1 MRQVRSSLTLKNKRK
16 NNENLRV
23 DFTVALGYSIS
34 VREDNGNI
42 YYSLGDMFDKVKA
55 IFEEQLGVS
64 QDEMKLDT
72 NFKDDLGVDSLDLYE
87 IVMKLEDEFDV
98 EIPAEE
104 LDDVATFEDVLNY
117 LKSKGVE
124 E

>member
-1 MRQVRSSLTLKNKRK
+1 
-16 NNENLRV
+16 
-23 DFTVALGYSIS
+23 
-34 VREDNGNI
+34 
-42 YYSLGDMFDKVKA
+42 MFDKVKA

-64 QDEMKLDT
+64 QDEMQLDT

-87 IVMKLEDEFDV
+87 IGMKMEDEFDV

-104 LDDVATFEDVLNY
+104 LEDVATFEDVLNY

>member
-1 MRQVRSSLTLKNKRK
+1 
-16 NNENLRV
+16 
-23 DFTVALGYSIS
+23 
-34 VREDNGNI
+34 
-42 YYSLGDMFDKVKA
+42 MFDKVKA
-55 IFEEQLGVS
+55 IFEEHLGVS

-72 NFKDDLGVDSLDLYE
+72 NFKDDLVVDSLDLYE

>member
-1 MRQVRSSLTLKNKRK
+1 
-16 NNENLRV
+16 
-23 DFTVALGYSIS
+23 
-34 VREDNGNI
+34 
-42 YYSLGDMFDKVKA
+42 MFDKVKA
-55 IFEEQLGVS
+55 ILEEQLGVS

-72 NFKDDLGVDSLDLYE
+72 NFKDDLGGDSLDLYE

>member
-1 MRQVRSSLTLKNKRK
+1 
-16 NNENLRV
+16 
-23 DFTVALGYSIS
+23 
-34 VREDNGNI
+34 
-42 YYSLGDMFDKVKA
+42 MFEKIKA

-64 QDEMKLDT
+64 QDEMSLDT

-87 IVMKLEDEFDV
+87 IVMKMEDEFDV

-104 LDDVATFEDVLNY
+104 LEDVATFEDVINY

>member
-1 MRQVRSSLTLKNKRK
+1 
-16 NNENLRV
+16 
-23 DFTVALGYSIS
+23 
-34 VREDNGNI
+34 
-42 YYSLGDMFDKVKA
+42 MFDKVKA

-64 QDEMKLDT
+64 QDEMQLDT

-87 IVMKLEDEFDV
+87 IVMKKEDEFDV

-104 LDDVATFEDVLNY
+104 LEDVATFEDVLNY

>member
-1 MRQVRSSLTLKNKRK
+1 
-16 NNENLRV
+16 
-23 DFTVALGYSIS
+23 
-34 VREDNGNI
+34 
-42 YYSLGDMFDKVKA
+42 MFDKVKA

-64 QDEMKLDT
+64 QDEMQLDT

-87 IVMKLEDEFDV
+87 IVMKMEDEFDV

-104 LDDVATFEDVLNY
+104 LEDVATFEDVLNY
-117 LKSKGVE
+117 LQSKGVE

>member
-1 MRQVRSSLTLKNKRK
+1 
-16 NNENLRV
+16 
-23 DFTVALGYSIS
+23 
-34 VREDNGNI
+34 
-42 YYSLGDMFDKVKA
+42 MFDKVKA

-64 QDEMKLDT
+64 QDEMQLDT
-72 NFKDDLGVDSLDLYE
+72 NFKDDLGVDSLDSYE
-87 IVMKLEDEFDV
+87 IVMKMEDEFDV

-104 LDDVATFEDVLNY
+104 LEDVATFEDVLNY

>member
-1 MRQVRSSLTLKNKRK
+1 
-16 NNENLRV
+16 
-23 DFTVALGYSIS
+23 
-34 VREDNGNI
+34 
-42 YYSLGDMFDKVKA
+42 MFDKVKA

-64 QDEMKLDT
+64 QDEMQLDT

-87 IVMKLEDEFDV
+87 IVMKMEDEFDV

-104 LDDVATFEDVLNY
+104 LEDVATFEDVLNY

-124 E
+124 D

>member
-1 MRQVRSSLTLKNKRK
+1 
-16 NNENLRV
+16 
-23 DFTVALGYSIS
+23 
-34 VREDNGNI
+34 
-42 YYSLGDMFDKVKA
+42 MFDKVKA

-64 QDEMKLDT
+64 QDEMKLEI

>member
-1 MRQVRSSLTLKNKRK
+1 
-16 NNENLRV
+16 
-23 DFTVALGYSIS
+23 
-34 VREDNGNI
+34 
-42 YYSLGDMFDKVKA
+42 MFDKVMA
-55 IFEEQLGVS
+55 IFEVLVGVS

>member
-1 MRQVRSSLTLKNKRK
+1 
-16 NNENLRV
+16 
-23 DFTVALGYSIS
+23 
-34 VREDNGNI
+34 
-42 YYSLGDMFDKVKA
+42 MFDKVKA

-64 QDEMKLDT
+64 QDEMQLDT
-72 NFKDDLGVDSLDLYE
+72 NFKDELGVDSLDLYE
-87 IVMKLEDEFDV
+87 IVMKMEDEFDV

-104 LDDVATFEDVLNY
+104 LEDVATFEDVLNY

>member
-1 MRQVRSSLTLKNKRK
+1 
-16 NNENLRV
+16 
-23 DFTVALGYSIS
+23 
-34 VREDNGNI
+34 
-42 YYSLGDMFDKVKA
+42 MFDKVKA
-55 IFEEQLGVS
+55 IFEEQ
-64 QDEMKLDT
+64 
-72 NFKDDLGVDSLDLYE
+72 
-87 IVMKLEDEFDV
+87 FDV

>member
-1 MRQVRSSLTLKNKRK
+1 
-16 NNENLRV
+16 
-23 DFTVALGYSIS
+23 
-34 VREDNGNI
+34 
-42 YYSLGDMFDKVKA
+42 MFDKVKA

-64 QDEMKLDT
+64 QDEMQLDT

-87 IVMKLEDEFDV
+87 IVMKMEDEFDV

-104 LDDVATFEDVLNY
+104 LEDVATFEDVLNY

>member
-1 MRQVRSSLTLKNKRK
+1 
-16 NNENLRV
+16 
-23 DFTVALGYSIS
+23 
-34 VREDNGNI
+34 
-42 YYSLGDMFDKVKA
+42 MFDKVKA
-55 IFEEQLGVS
+55 IFEKQLGVS
-64 QDEMKLDT
+64 QDEMQLDT

-87 IVMKLEDEFDV
+87 IVMKMEDEFDV

-104 LDDVATFEDVLNY
+104 LEDVATFEDVLNY

>member
-1 MRQVRSSLTLKNKRK
+1 
-16 NNENLRV
+16 
-23 DFTVALGYSIS
+23 
-34 VREDNGNI
+34 
-42 YYSLGDMFDKVKA
+42 MFDKVKA

-98 EIPAEE
+98 EIPAEPSA
-104 LDDVATFEDVLNY
+104 LADTFESSAPLSFSAMT
-117 LKSKGVE
+117 LRGASKLLPLSPASGVA
-124 E
+124 

>member
-1 MRQVRSSLTLKNKRK
+1 
-16 NNENLRV
+16 
-23 DFTVALGYSIS
+23 
-34 VREDNGNI
+34 
-42 YYSLGDMFDKVKA
+42 MFDKVKA

-64 QDEMKLDT
+64 QYEMNLDT

-87 IVMKLEDEFDV
+87 IVMKMEEEFDV

-104 LDDVATFEDVLNY
+104 LDNVATFEDVLNY

>member
-1 MRQVRSSLTLKNKRK
+1 
-16 NNENLRV
+16 
-23 DFTVALGYSIS
+23 
-34 VREDNGNI
+34 
-42 YYSLGDMFDKVKA
+42 MFDKVKA

-64 QDEMKLDT
+64 QDEMQLDT

-87 IVMKLEDEFDV
+87 RVMKMEDEFDV

-104 LDDVATFEDVLNY
+104 LEDVATFEDVLNY

>member
-1 MRQVRSSLTLKNKRK
+1 
-16 NNENLRV
+16 
-23 DFTVALGYSIS
+23 
-34 VREDNGNI
+34 
-42 YYSLGDMFDKVKA
+42 MFDKVKA

-64 QDEMKLDT
+64 QDE
-72 NFKDDLGVDSLDLYE
+72 
-87 IVMKLEDEFDV
+87 MKLEDEFDV

>member
-1 MRQVRSSLTLKNKRK
+1 
-16 NNENLRV
+16 
-23 DFTVALGYSIS
+23 
-34 VREDNGNI
+34 
-42 YYSLGDMFDKVKA
+42 MFDKVKA

-64 QDEMKLDT
+64 QDEMQLDT

-87 IVMKLEDEFDV
+87 IVMKMEDEFDF

-104 LDDVATFEDVLNY
+104 LEDVATFEDVLNY

>member
-1 MRQVRSSLTLKNKRK
+1 
-16 NNENLRV
+16 
-23 DFTVALGYSIS
+23 
-34 VREDNGNI
+34 
-42 YYSLGDMFDKVKA
+42 MFDKVKA

-64 QDEMKLDT
+64 QDEMQLDT
-72 NFKDDLGVDSLDLYE
+72 NFKDDLGVDSLDLFE
-87 IVMKLEDEFDV
+87 IVMKMEDEFDV

-104 LDDVATFEDVLNY
+104 LEDVATFEDVLNY

>member
-1 MRQVRSSLTLKNKRK
+1 
-16 NNENLRV
+16 
-23 DFTVALGYSIS
+23 
-34 VREDNGNI
+34 
-42 YYSLGDMFDKVKA
+42 MFDKVKD
-55 IFEEQLGVS
+55 ILEEQLGVS
-64 QDEMKLDT
+64 QDEMQLDT

-87 IVMKLEDEFDV
+87 IVMKMEDEFDV

-104 LDDVATFEDVLNY
+104 LEDVATFEDVLNY

>member
-1 MRQVRSSLTLKNKRK
+1 
-16 NNENLRV
+16 
-23 DFTVALGYSIS
+23 
-34 VREDNGNI
+34 
-42 YYSLGDMFDKVKA
+42 MFDKVKA

-64 QDEMKLDT
+64 QYEMQLDT

-87 IVMKLEDEFDV
+87 IVMKMEDEFDV

-104 LDDVATFEDVLNY
+104 LEDVATFEDVLNY

>member
-1 MRQVRSSLTLKNKRK
+1 
-16 NNENLRV
+16 
-23 DFTVALGYSIS
+23 
-34 VREDNGNI
+34 
-42 YYSLGDMFDKVKA
+42 MFDKVKA

-87 IVMKLEDEFDV
+87 IVI

>member
-1 MRQVRSSLTLKNKRK
+1 
-16 NNENLRV
+16 
-23 DFTVALGYSIS
+23 
-34 VREDNGNI
+34 
-42 YYSLGDMFDKVKA
+42 MFDKVKA

-64 QDEMKLDT
+64 QDEMQLDT

-87 IVMKLEDEFDV
+87 IVMKMEDEFDV

-104 LDDVATFEDVLNY
+104 LEDIATFEDVLNY

>member
-1 MRQVRSSLTLKNKRK
+1 
-16 NNENLRV
+16 
-23 DFTVALGYSIS
+23 
-34 VREDNGNI
+34 
-42 YYSLGDMFDKVKA
+42 MFDKVKA

-64 QDEMKLDT
+64 QDEMQLDT

-87 IVMKLEDEFDV
+87 IVMKMEDEFDV

-104 LDDVATFEDVLNY
+104 LEDVATFEDVLNC

>member
-1 MRQVRSSLTLKNKRK
+1 
-16 NNENLRV
+16 
-23 DFTVALGYSIS
+23 
-34 VREDNGNI
+34 
-42 YYSLGDMFDKVKA
+42 MFDKVKA

-64 QDEMKLDT
+64 QDEMQLDT

-87 IVMKLEDEFDV
+87 IVMKMEDEFDV

-104 LDDVATFEDVLNY
+104 LEDVATFEDVLNY
-117 LKSKGVE
+117 LKSKRVE

>member
-1 MRQVRSSLTLKNKRK
+1 
-16 NNENLRV
+16 
-23 DFTVALGYSIS
+23 
-34 VREDNGNI
+34 
-42 YYSLGDMFDKVKA
+42 MFDKVKA

-64 QDEMKLDT
+64 QDEMQLDT

-87 IVMKLEDEFDV
+87 IVMKMEDEFNV

-104 LDDVATFEDVLNY
+104 LEDVATFEDVLNY

>member
-1 MRQVRSSLTLKNKRK
+1 
-16 NNENLRV
+16 
-23 DFTVALGYSIS
+23 
-34 VREDNGNI
+34 
-42 YYSLGDMFDKVKA
+42 MFDKVKA

-64 QDEMKLDT
+64 QDEMQLDT
-72 NFKDDLGVDSLDLYE
+72 KFKDDLGVDSLDLYE
-87 IVMKLEDEFDV
+87 IVMKMEDEFDV

-104 LDDVATFEDVLNY
+104 LEDVATFEDVLNY

>member
-1 MRQVRSSLTLKNKRK
+1 
-16 NNENLRV
+16 
-23 DFTVALGYSIS
+23 
-34 VREDNGNI
+34 
-42 YYSLGDMFDKVKA
+42 MFDKVKA

-64 QDEMKLDT
+64 QDEMQLDT

-87 IVMKLEDEFDV
+87 IVMKMEDEFDV

-104 LDDVATFEDVLNY
+104 LEDVATFEDVLNY

-124 E
+124 

>member
-1 MRQVRSSLTLKNKRK
+1 
-16 NNENLRV
+16 
-23 DFTVALGYSIS
+23 
-34 VREDNGNI
+34 
-42 YYSLGDMFDKVKA
+42 MFDKVKA

-64 QDEMKLDT
+64 QDEMNLDT

-87 IVMKLEDEFDV
+87 IVMKMEEEFDV

-104 LDDVATFEDVLNY
+104 LNNVATFEDVLNY

>member
-1 MRQVRSSLTLKNKRK
+1 
-16 NNENLRV
+16 
-23 DFTVALGYSIS
+23 
-34 VREDNGNI
+34 
-42 YYSLGDMFDKVKA
+42 MFDKVKA

-64 QDEMKLDT
+64 QDEMQLDT

-87 IVMKLEDEFDV
+87 IVMKMEDEFDV

-104 LDDVATFEDVLNY
+104 FEDVATFEDVLNY